1 MDWIKKHYDQF
12 ALALAALLLLG
23 LSGFLI
29 LQSRAFADTFSEAQA
44 EVTPSE
50 KVPALDLSALQAA
63 QAQIEAPPVW
73 QAEVDT
79 NAHLFVPVHYII
91 QGDRPKKTTEGDMH
105 TDSLTSKRIPNVFF
119 IKNRLPLLDKTVP
132 TQDPDKDGF
141 TNEDEWRSN
150 TDPNDPKAFPP
161 YHTKLFLKQW
171 IRVPFRLLFQAY
183 DGDPAKPKEMSFQI
197 NAVDRGRRTEFLKL
211 GEKVANSPFR
221 LEKFELKTIT
231 NPNTGAEEDVSVLTM
246 INTESGDPVA
256 LTLGKQTDSPDSF
269 ALFDYQWKGSD
280 IRVKKLTE
288 FVLLP
293 ETAKRYKLVDIKEGE
308 ALIQLP
314 DGGKHTVTPDPRK
327 R

>member
-12 ALALAALLLLG
+12 ALALAALLLLA

-29 LQSRAFADTFSEAQA
+29 LKSRAFSDSFAEAQA
-44 EVTPSE
+44 DVTPSE
-50 KVPALDLSALQAA
+50 KVPALDLTSLQSA
-63 QAQIEAPPVW
+63 QALLDQPARWMPKETVNPF
-73 QAEVDT
+73 
-79 NAHLFVPVHYII
+79 LFVPNLYVIRNN
-91 QGDRPKKTTEGDMH
+91 RPEPPDKGSDHK
-105 TDSLTSKRIPNVFF
+105 DSLTGKEIPNVFF
-119 IKNRLPLLDKTVP
+119 SKNKLAVFDKTVP

-221 LEKFELKTIT
+221 LEKFEMKTIT

-246 INTESGDPVA
+246 TNTESGDPVA

-269 ALFDYQWKGSD
+269 ALFEYQWKGSD
-280 IRVKKLTE
+280 IRVKKLSE

-293 ETAKRYKLVDIKEGE
+293 ETTKRYKLVDIKEGE